1 MLQAFKLFVVFVTAA
16 IFLLSCSVYMATK
29 QPTFKNLDVLAIGTP
44 RSLVLTELGQPTTS
58 EVKDEKRIE
67 VFSFVQGYSKGAKTG
82 RAIFHGVADVLTLGL
97 WEAVGT
103 PTESAF
109 DGEKMIYEV
118 TYDKDN
124 KVEKS
129 VRLGNP
135 N

>member
-1 MLQAFKLFVVFVTAA
+1 MLQAFKLFVVFIATA
-16 IFLLSCSVYMATK
+16 ILSLSCSVYMATK
-29 QPTFKNLDVLAIGTP
+29 QPTSKNLDVLTIGTP
-44 RSLVLTELGQPTTS
+44 RSLVLAELGQPTTS

-67 VFSFVQGYSKGAKTG
+67 VFSFTQGYGKGAKTG

-109 DGEKMIYEV
+109 DGEKMIYGV
-118 TYDKDN
+118 TYDKDS